1 MDKIEVEGISK
12 LEGVIQISGSK
23 NSSLPIL
30 ASSLLIDEE
39 IIISNV
45 PNLSDVIFMIKILES
60 LDSKVNFEYH
70 SCKIKSNQPANLK
83 ISYDL
88 VRKMRA
94 SFLILGPLLTKY
106 GYAEVSLP
114 GGCAIGTRPVD
125 FHINALEKTV
135 GKKAIINFKPM
146 QMGDVKLT
154 SANTSALEDWINF
167 KPNTLIEDGI
177 NKFVEWY
184 KFFYK
189 V

>member
-1 MDKIEVEGISK
+1 MDKIEVEGINSLK
-12 LEGVIQISGSK
+12 GNIQISGSK

-45 PNLSDVIFMIKILES
+45 PNLSDVIFMIKILKS
-60 LDSKVNFEYH
+60 LDSRVIFEK
-70 SCKIKSNQPANLK
+70 SICQIKSNQPPNLK
-83 ISYDL
+83 VSYDL

-125 FHINALEKTV
+125 FHISGLEK
-135 GKKAIINFKPM
+135 
-146 QMGDVKLT
+146 MGAEFVV
-154 SANTSALEDWINF
+154 
-167 KPNTLIEDGI
+167 EDGYI
-177 NKFVEWY
+177 KGEVKEG
-184 KFFYK
+184 
-189 V
+189 